1 VWAKRDGRLA
11 LTVLEYDFANYL
23 LEHHTLPSFLYA
35 VSALTHN
42 PSLELI
48 VYLCIDHM
56 YFGKQRIKISKVV
69 DFLEVEDHF
78 LLLLRQLTRKRL
90 DRKRLL
96 VSPESWQL

>member
-1 VWAKRDGRLA
+1 M
-11 LTVLEYDFANYL
+11 LEYDFANYL
-23 LEHHTLPSFLYA
+23 LEHYTLPSFLHS

-78 LLLLRQLTRKRL
+78 LLLLGQLTRKRL
-90 DRKRLL
+90 DRTRLL
-96 VSPESWQL
+96 VLPESWQL